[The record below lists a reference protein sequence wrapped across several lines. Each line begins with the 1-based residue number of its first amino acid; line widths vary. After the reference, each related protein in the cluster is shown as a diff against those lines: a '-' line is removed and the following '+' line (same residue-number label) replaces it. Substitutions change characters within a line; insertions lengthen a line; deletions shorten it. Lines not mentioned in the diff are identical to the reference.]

1 MKKLN
6 TRARSLSFAPE
17 TENETFGKFI
27 LQTNEV
33 QTTLAVA
40 ILLYSSLRDKEYNK
54 FLFERAMFG
63 QLIFMFQACIK
74 RIPETQ
80 KLLPILKHYNKSR
93 QKIAHDMH
101 LSEKRF
107 NQNEAEQ
114 AMKIG
119 KDILK
124 TLDSLINDKHK
135 LMSKY

>member
-1 MKKLN
+1 
-6 TRARSLSFAPE
+6 
-17 TENETFGKFI
+17 
-27 LQTNEV
+27 
-33 QTTLAVA
+33 
-40 ILLYSSLRDKEYNK
+40 
-54 FLFERAMFG
+54 MFG

-135 LMSKY
+135 LMSKYIKDTKLK